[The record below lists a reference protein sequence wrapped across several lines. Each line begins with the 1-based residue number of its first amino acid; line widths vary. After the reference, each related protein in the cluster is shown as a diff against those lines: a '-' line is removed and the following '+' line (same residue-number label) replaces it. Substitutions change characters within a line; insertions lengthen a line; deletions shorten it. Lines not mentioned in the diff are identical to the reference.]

1 MLQLLVRKIWKKNF
15 YYKTEI
21 QLTENEKTENE
32 TEIKVERLLSSGIA

>member
-21 QLTENEKTENE
+21 QITENE

>member
-21 QLTENEKTENE
+21 QLTENE